1 MTRLLLLRHGQST
14 WNAEGRWQGWAD
26 APLSPLG
33 ERQAADAA
41 AHLAGVGITRVCS
54 SSLQRAHRT
63 ATIIADALG
72 LGAANVVVEPDIR
85 ERNVGV
91 FEGRTMDDIRATWP
105 ECFDPVTNRLLR
117 TPDGEDDEALWARG
131 LPALHRLATTFPD
144 DVLLVVSHGGIIRAI
159 ERHLGADP
167 PPTTPNLGGRW
178 FDIDIDTG
186 RLRAG
191 ESYVPVEPELASA
204 PRSE

>member
-33 ERQAADAA
+33 EQQAADAA
-41 AHLAGVGITRVCS
+41 AHLAGLGITRVCS

-63 ATIIADALG
+63 AAIIAEALG
-72 LGAANVVVEPDIR
+72 LAADDVVVEPELR

-91 FEGRTMDDIRATWP
+91 FEGRTMDEIRSTWP
-105 ECFDPVTNRLLR
+105 ECFDPTTNRILY
-117 TPDGEDDEALWARG
+117 TPEGEGDEALWARG
-131 LPALHRLATTFPD
+131 LPALRRLAERFAG
-144 DVLLVVSHGGIIRAI
+144 DVLLVVSHGGIMRSI
-159 ERHLGADP
+159 ERYLGADP

-178 FDIDIDTG
+178 FDVDGDTG
-186 RLRAG
+186 QLTAG
-191 ESYVPVEPELASA
+191 EAYFPVEPELASA